1 MLLLASPVHRDQV
14 FRTIMMFQ
22 SSARATR
29 SMASRGLP
37 SPGPNMARSL
47 HTSRPALVYTKPASI
62 EGKANTVIGAGTLGR
77 RIAMMWL
84 SQGQP
89 VHLL

>member
-1 MLLLASPVHRDQV
+1 M
-14 FRTIMMFQ
+14 TKG
-22 SSARATR
+22 
-29 SMASRGLP
+29 GLT
-37 SPGPNMARSL
+37 SLNTNLVRSL
-47 HTSRPALVYTKPASI
+47 HTSRSALVYKRPASI

-84 SQGQP
+84 TQGQL